1 MKALFGGSF
10 DPVHEGHLL
19 VAREA
24 QKQFGLEGVIF
35 LPSGNPPHKPL
46 RAQFADRA
54 AMIRLACR
62 DCEISE
68 VENTPQRSYTYD
80 TLKHF
85 PEPRA
90 FLIGADAF
98 SEIETWYRWRDVLRM
113 TEFLVVSRP
122 GHDYSVPEG
131 ARVRRLDSVA
141 AYVSSSDIRAE
152 LAAGRRPE
160 HLPQAVYEYIR
171 SKGLYQICE
180 SLQSSSC

>member
-1 MKALFGGSF
+1 VKALFGGSF

-24 QKQFGLEGVIF
+24 VRQFNLDGVIF
-35 LPSGNPPHKPL
+35 LPSGHPPHKPL
-46 RAQFADRA
+46 RAPFAHRVE
-54 AMIRLACR
+54 MIRRACP

-68 VENTPQRSYTYD
+68 IENTVERSFTYN
-80 TLKHF
+80 TLSHF

-98 SEIETWYRWRDVLRM
+98 SEIRTWYRWRDVIRM

-122 GHDYSVPEG
+122 GHDYEVPEG

-141 AYVSSSDIRAE
+141 AYVSSSAIRQALLVDERPAE
-152 LAAGRRPE
+152 
-160 HLPQAVYEYIR
+160 LPQAVYDYIR
-171 SKGLYQICE
+171 SKGLYQKCAT
-180 SLQSSSC
+180 LQSSSC